1 MKMMFRTAILAATL
15 TFPALLAACGS
26 STTPAVTQTEL
37 EAQLIEAQVDQEL
50 AVKPALFVGKTSDP
64 NVYVAIVNRNGKIE
78 VYICDGTPT
87 KISVATWFEG
97 TLKDGVL
104 AGTAENGSSPSGTLT
119 GETISGTFKL
129 PNNSSLAFT
138 ASRSDQLPANSWQ
151 AFSGVKNPTFLSTGE
166 PIVFRK
172 GWIVL
177 PDGTQ
182 RGGASKQPNP
192 GITENINSTTGPTND
207 NDVVGT
213 GTNPDPVTQEV
224 ILGSCK
230 ELKTMF
236 DATMN

>member
-138 ASRSDQLPANSWQ
+138 ASRSDQLPANPS
-151 AFSGVKNPTFLSTGE
+151 FSARVGSSCRTARNVAGPPNNRIRGLRRTS
-166 PIVFRK
+166 
-172 GWIVL
+172 
-177 PDGTQ
+177 TQ
-182 RGGASKQPNP
+182 RRGQP
-192 GITENINSTTGPTND
+192 TTMMWWALVQIQT
-207 NDVVGT
+207 
-213 GTNPDPVTQEV
+213 
-224 ILGSCK
+224 L
-230 ELKTMF
+230 
-236 DATMN
+236 